1 VAETCGAVPGARP
14 PLVVDARP
22 FERAGELLAEAIAAV
37 LQERD
42 RARLAISGGSALD
55 AAVVARARSKDG
67 WARVVLTWVD
77 ERCVPVSDAASN
89 RGEAAR
95 RGLLDSAASAG
106 EVAGP
111 AYVLPLYE
119 DGEAPAEAVARVRRG
134 WETDLAGGLDVVLL
148 GLGADGHVASLF
160 PAHPA
165 ASETGWVAHVADSPK
180 PPANRITLTRVALA
194 TARRGVLVAAGD
206 EKRDAVRRLLS
217 GDPVLPAA
225 GLEGLVVVTDRS
237 PEAPDRGDASLGG

>member
-1 VAETCGAVPGARP
+1 
-14 PLVVDARP
+14 
-22 FERAGELLAEAIAAV
+22 V
-37 LQERD
+37 L
-42 RARLAISGGSALD
+42 S
-55 AAVVARARSKDG
+55 
-67 WARVVLTWVD
+67 
-77 ERCVPVSDAASN
+77 
-89 RGEAAR
+89 
-95 RGLLDSAASAG
+95 
-106 EVAGP
+106 
-111 AYVLPLYE
+111 LYE
-119 DGEAPAEAVARVRRG
+119 DGEAPAEAVARVRRE
-134 WETDLAGGLDVVLL
+134 WETELAGGLDVVLL

-160 PAHPA
+160 PGHPA

-180 PPANRITLTRVALA
+180 PPASRITLTRVALA